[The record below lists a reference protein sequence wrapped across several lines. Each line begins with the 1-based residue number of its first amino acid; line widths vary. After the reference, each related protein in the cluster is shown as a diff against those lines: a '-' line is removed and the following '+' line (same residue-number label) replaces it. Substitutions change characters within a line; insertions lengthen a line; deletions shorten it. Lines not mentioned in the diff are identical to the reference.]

1 MKKLYFIAIIT
12 ILFVVNINA
21 QEIEFANKNYEG
33 IDNLVDDKGMGQ
45 SFRES
50 IWSLSSKN
58 HDWKRPVKGSN
69 GRWEAKGFNHSNSSI
84 SHTYGGI
91 TYGNDKPNLTK
102 FSNKKSNH
110 DAVTRMTEE
119 NVARENRINAWKAEL
134 RQKAEKKRIEN
145 RRDYLEGSFRHK
157 SAMSGFYQ
165 MKYARDFY
173 MATEGVKFLDN
184 FHATEM
190 VNAPKNVATITSVN
204 TMSGGDMANM
214 LKKEKNDKLGSIT
227 FLSGP
232 TMTTCQEM
240 DKDDLYIET
249 DKPSLDGAFVSEWS
263 GAMESAM
270 PSLNLPLDK
279 KGNPIKPKKE
289 KLIKPIMIL
298 SHEELDLDT
307 MIVYSLPK
315 YGPVV
320 ALQDSMVVL
329 SDPELHCVSWNC
341 GYSFSYIIGCGGRVF
356 AKSDYGIVEVK
367 AEGVEDFL
375 IFDAEEF
382 SIFPGSD
389 NCFYIIFWYMGYDGE
404 LSSVYRIEL
413 NGDKKNVEEIAR
425 VQQNVRSLAARENE
439 VFLLVDDGIILKLDQ
454 EGVHKFYESKDI
466 VNDIALLENKLYVA
480 TPESVTSI
488 DTTTN
493 QTNIFYGNGVVRLWI
508 NLDNIYALDNMHDLW
523 VFPNVLGKKK

>member
-1 MKKLYFIAIIT
+1 M
-12 ILFVVNINA
+12 ILISIPFGIVLNA
-21 QEIEFANKNYEG
+21 QN
-33 IDNLVDDKGMGQ
+33 IDDIVNDSHGVGAAMNAMQQ
-45 SFRES
+45 SA
-50 IWSLSSKN
+50 WSLSSKD
-58 HDWKRPVKGSN
+58 HKWKRPIKTSKG
-69 GRWEAKGFNHSNSSI
+69 WEAKGFDDNDQPISS
-84 SHTYGGI
+84 TYEGI

-102 FSNKKSNH
+102 INKRTTGTIVRGAEQRQQEINNYYNNLREK
-110 DAVTRMTEE
+110 ARERKRQI
-119 NVARENRINAWKAEL
+119 ARENA
-134 RQKAEKKRIEN
+134 QD
-145 RRDYLEGSFRHK
+145 RREGFYRHK
-157 SAMSGFYQ
+157 TSMSGFYN
-165 MKYARDFY
+165 MMHARDRY
-173 MATEGVKFLDN
+173 MATEGVRFLDN
-184 FHATEM
+184 FHATDM
-190 VNAPKNVATITSVN
+190 INAPKNVATITSVN
-204 TMSGGDMANM
+204 TMSGSDMANM

-329 SDPELHCVSWNC
+329 GDPELHCVSWNC
-341 GYSFSYIIGCGGRVF
+341 GYSFSYIISCGGRVF
-356 AKSDYGIVEVK
+356 AKADHGIVEVK
-367 AEGVEDFL
+367 SQGVEDFL

-382 SIFPGSD
+382 SIFPGSE

-404 LSSVYRIEL
+404 LSSVYRVEL